1 MNGFDLRPLV
11 LSLLVAMVPFTAA
24 AQSRVVTAD
33 PQLDAMY
40 QLALEEVKANEVS
53 SIKDW
58 AYNNEQS
65 VPCDCFETGEKWHY
79 VWTRDLSYAADLS
92 LARLAPERVRN
103 SLLFKATGYRDGR
116 SDDVLV
122 AQDTG
127 SGGSWPISTDR
138 VVWFLAAKHLTDDSS
153 FNALR
158 SRALRDTL
166 AQDRDYAFDPVMGL
180 YRGETSFLDWREQT
194 YPKWTAENVTF
205 IGESFALSTNVLHYM
220 ALRDAGYAAQARALK
235 KRIAE
240 VFWDPR
246 SKTLRSVVGPSYNP
260 LPLASQDLLGVSL
273 AVLADILPK
282 DQAAQALGSYPVAA
296 LGSPVV
302 WPQQPGVPIYHNR
315 AMWPFVSAYAMRAAR
330 KVNDAGGI
338 EFELNSILRAAAQN
352 GSNMENY
359 EITTLKSHVDDG
371 KLSGPVVNS
380 PRQLWSVAGMVAAV
394 EEGVFGVG
402 MDHSIEPKI
411 PQGLAL
417 KLFGDGKGIQ
427 LWRDSVLIELV
438 RPAVSKGD
446 LWVEQSRRKIHS
458 GVQIQL
464 KSVPTRAYVMNPVGA
479 SFAPEMPVKA
489 YLKHVSQAQDIRL
502 PEGMRLY
509 RNGKQMK
516 LPYAYKPSRALQC
529 LSVTS
534 VVDGIESL
542 PSEPICHSTATVTS
556 ALNKPTA
563 LSSGRHRVVLK
574 YNNTNGPINTGIT
587 AAVKKLQMTC
597 GRQVK
602 TYPIVMP
609 HSVREQE
616 STSVIL
622 SLTHASTCTFAL
634 LDGVNMSDLKVN
646 ADYTGGKGGTSGRL
660 NEAQY
665 GNLLI
670 SPLDWASIPTIL
682 K

>member
-11 LSLLVAMVPFTAA
+11 LSLLVGLLPLNVA
-24 AQSRVVTAD
+24 AQSVVAAD

-65 VPCDCFETGEKWHY
+65 VLCDCFETGEKWHY

-138 VVWFLAAKHLTDDSS
+138 VVWFLAAKHLKGDSS

-166 AQDRDYAFDPVMGL
+166 AQDREFAFDPVMGL

-220 ALRDAGYAAQARALK
+220 ALRDAGYAAQASALK

-260 LPLASQDLLGVSL
+260 LPFASQDLLGVSL
-273 AVLADILPK
+273 AVLADALPAS
-282 DQAAQALGSYPVAA
+282 QVAEALRNYPRAE

-338 EFELNSILRAAAQN
+338 EFELNSILRAAVQN

-359 EITTLKSHVDDG
+359 EITTLKSHVEDG

-394 EEGVFGVG
+394 EEGIFGVQ
-402 MDHSIEPKI
+402 MDGSVAPKI
-411 PQGLAL
+411 PRGVAL
-417 KLFGDGKGIQ
+417 KAFDDRDRILLIRHGDIIQ
-427 LWRDSVLIELV
+427 LL
-438 RPAVSKGD
+438 RPSNDRGG
-446 LWVEQSRRKIHS
+446 LWVESSRVRQ
-458 GVQIQL
+458 GPLLQIQL
-464 KSVPTRAYVMNPVGA
+464 KAVDVPSQSIATGGA
-479 SFAPEMPVKA
+479 SFAPETPVEA

-542 PSEPICHSTATVTS
+542 PSEPICHSAATVTT

-563 LSSGRHRVVLK
+563 LSTGRHRLVLK
-574 YNNTNGPINTGIT
+574 YSNPNGPINTGIT

-597 GRQVK
+597 GRQVT